1 MSDDEII
8 PIEMFCSYYNVERT
22 FLETLESH
30 GLISISYR
38 EDQRFILKEEVVELE
53 KYSRMYYE
61 LNINV
66 PGIEALKNLL
76 EKIKQLQ
83 QDAESL
89 RARLR
94 IYE

>member
-1 MSDDEII
+1 MDEEEII
-8 PIEMFCSYYNVERT
+8 PVEMFCSYYHVEQT

-38 EDQRFILKEEVVELE
+38 ENRRFILKEEITALE
-53 KYSRMYYE
+53 KFSRMYYD
-61 LNINV
+61 LDINV
-66 PGIEALKNLL
+66 AGIDALNHMLG
-76 EKIKQLQ
+76 KIKLLQ
-83 QDAESL
+83 EEAEKL

>member
-1 MSDDEII
+1 MSDEEII
-8 PIEMFCSYYNVERT
+8 PVEMFCSCYQVELN
-22 FLETLESH
+22 FLETLESY

-38 EDQRFILKEEVVELE
+38 DNQRFILKEEIAELE
-53 KYSRMYYE
+53 KYSRLHYD
-61 LNINV
+61 LSINV
-66 PGIEALKNLL
+66 EGIDALHNML

-83 QDAESL
+83 QEAEQL

>member
-8 PIEMFCSYYNVERT
+8 PLETFCSYYNVELT

-30 GLISISYR
+30 GLISIRNR
-38 EDQRFILKEEVVELE
+38 ENQRFIIKEEMIELE
-53 KYSRMYYE
+53 KFSRMYYE

-66 PGIEALKNLL
+66 PGIDALKHML
-76 EKIKQLQ
+76 EKIKDLQ
-83 QDAESL
+83 QEAEKL

>member
-1 MSDDEII
+1 MSDEEII
-8 PIEMFCSYYNVERT
+8 PVEMFCSYYHVELN

-30 GLISISYR
+30 GLISISYH
-38 EDQRFILKEEVVELE
+38 DNQRFILKEEIAELE
-53 KYSRMYYE
+53 KYSRLHYD
-61 LNINV
+61 LSINV
-66 PGIEALKNLL
+66 EGIDALKNML

-83 QDAESL
+83 DETEQL

>member
-1 MSDDEII
+1 MSEEEII
-8 PIEMFCSYYNVERT
+8 PLEIFCSYYHVEQT

-30 GLISISYR
+30 GLISISHR
-38 EDQRFILKEEVVELE
+38 ENQRFILKEEVVELE

-66 PGIEALKNLL
+66 PGIDAINNVL

-83 QDAESL
+83 QEAEIL
-89 RARLR
+89 KARLR

>member
-1 MSDDEII
+1 MSDEEII
-8 PIEMFCSYYNVERT
+8 PVEMFCSYYHVELN

-38 EDQRFILKEEVVELE
+38 DNQRFILKEEIAELE
-53 KYSRMYYE
+53 KYSRLHYD
-61 LNINV
+61 LSINV
-66 PGIEALKNLL
+66 EGIDALKNML
-76 EKIKQLQ
+76 EKIRQLQ
-83 QDAESL
+83 EEAEQL